1 MTRQTVPAHPPLP
14 TYDWDSREQA
24 NVFPW
29 LVSKARQVRA
39 ERNQAVMLQHEI
51 RRNEHMRSNRALDH
65 ETEIDD
71 RR

>member
-1 MTRQTVPAHPPLP
+1 MSAHAPLP
-14 TYDWDSREQA
+14 TYDWDNREG
-24 NVFPW
+24 NPFPW
-29 LVSKARQVRA
+29 LVSKAKQVRA

-51 RRNEHMRSNRALDH
+51 RRNEHMRMNRALDH